1 MTFLRRVTLTF
12 VGFAMLVL
20 TGSAGAND
28 YPSKPIRFVIATAPG
43 GIIDLVSRLVGERL
57 TEAWGQQV
65 LMDHRPGASG
75 LIGTEFAA
83 KAEPDGHTLIVG
95 YLGPHAILP
104 GLPALAGKIN
114 YDPIKSF
121 APVTLAVTLPNV
133 VVVHPSVQA
142 NSIQELIALCK
153 ARPGQIN
160 FASSGIGT
168 GIHLAGEM
176 FKMMTG
182 VDMVHIIYK
191 GSAPALTDL
200 VGGRVQIMFS
210 NITPALPF
218 IKAGRLRAL
227 GVTSATR
234 TAIAPDLPTV
244 AESGVPGYDV
254 TSWVG
259 FWAPA
264 ATPKNI
270 ITRLNTEIVKA
281 LKNPRVRD
289 ALLAQGADPVP
300 MSPEQLDDFLKA
312 EITKWATVLK
322 AAKIDKI

>member
-20 TGSAGAND
+20 TGSAGADD

-264 ATPKNI
+264 APPKNI
-270 ITRLNTEIVKA
+270 ITRLNTEIFKA

-322 AAKIDKI
+322 AAKIDKM